1 MVQLVIQ
8 GFVLGVLLAFL
19 IGPVFF
25 ALLDKSISKGKIAAL
40 VFDLGVLSSDILCL
54 VLAYLGSKQLER
66 FVTNNPWFFF
76 VGGAAIVGYGLYLF
90 VRPFNYQRHPIEM
103 VPTTRNAIGLFSKGF
118 LLNIINPG
126 VLLFWITVVLMVG
139 GKYDFELATIVIHF
153 GATFLAF
160 AICDT
165 LKIFGAAKLKQLMRP
180 RMLFKFQRALAGG
193 LILWGLF
200 VLIKGF

>member
-1 MVQLVIQ
+1 MAPLVTQ
-8 GFVLGVLLAFL
+8 GFVLGILLAFL

-25 ALLDKSISKGKIAAL
+25 VLLDTSISKGKIAAL
-40 VFDLGVLSSDILCL
+40 VFDIGVLSSDILCL

-66 FVTNNPWFFF
+66 MVTENPWFFF
-76 VGGAAIVGYGLYLF
+76 VGGAAIIGYGLYLF
-90 VRPFNYQRHPIEM
+90 VRPFHYERHPIEK

-139 GKYDFELATIVIHF
+139 SKYDFELATMVPHF

-160 AICDT
+160 AVCDAF
-165 LKIFGAAKLKQLMRP
+165 KIFGAVRLKQLMRP
-180 RMLFKFQRALAGG
+180 RTLFKFQRALSGG
-193 LILWGLF
+193 LVLWGLI
-200 VLIKGF
+200 VLLKGF